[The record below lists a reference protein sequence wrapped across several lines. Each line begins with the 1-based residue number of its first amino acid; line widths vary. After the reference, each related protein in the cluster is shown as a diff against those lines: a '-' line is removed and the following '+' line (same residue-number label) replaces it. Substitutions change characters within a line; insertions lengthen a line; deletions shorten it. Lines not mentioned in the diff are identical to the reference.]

1 MLYYRIK
8 LDITLEMKMKGGGG
22 MTCALLHAVKHEDY
36 CDIYCSETNVVIC
49 FASCILTYHP

>member
-8 LDITLEMKMKGGGG
+8 LDITLEMKMKGGG

>member
-8 LDITLEMKMKGGGG
+8 LDITLEMKMKGG

-49 FASCILTYHP
+49 FALCILTYHP